1 MTTTLQSSPR
11 RSNGLS
17 SVGTGSP
24 SLTQYGGDALT
35 EGNTDETSVLSSSQ
49 PLQRVAADIADAIT
63 SPPSTSF
70 DQPMLPFIQTI
81 QDRTTFHVVLA
92 ALIANLK
99 KLVKYLT
106 QLQFFVDQPHHET
119 SVLSSSQ
126 PLHRV
131 AADIA
136 DAITSPPSTSLDQ
149 PMLPFIQTIQK
160 QITRGM
166 FLQDIVQI

>member
-1 MTTTLQSSPR
+1 MTTPLQSSQR
-11 RSNGLS
+11 RSTGLS

-24 SLTQYGGDALT
+24 SLTEYGGDALT
-35 EGNTDETSVLSSSQ
+35 EGNTDETSVLSSYQ

-81 QDRTTFHVVLA
+81 QDRTTFHVVFA

-126 PLHRV
+126 PLQRV

-136 DAITSPPSTSLDQ
+136 DAITSPPSSSFDQ

-160 QITRGM
+160 QVTRGM

>member
-1 MTTTLQSSPR
+1 MLVFLPLKTAKF
-11 RSNGLS
+11 
-17 SVGTGSP
+17 
-24 SLTQYGGDALT
+24 GDALT

-63 SPPSTSF
+63 SPPTSTSF

-136 DAITSPPSTSLDQ
+136 DAITSPPSTSFDQ

-160 QITRGM
+160 QVNVECFYKI
-166 FLQDIVQI
+166 

>member
-1 MTTTLQSSPR
+1 MTTPLQSSPR
-11 RSNGLS
+11 RSTGLS

-24 SLTQYGGDALT
+24 SLTEYGGDALT
-35 EGNTDETSVLSSSQ
+35 EGNTDETSVPSSSQ

-92 ALIANLK
+92 ALIAILLN
-99 KLVKYLT
+99 LVKYPT

-126 PLHRV
+126 PLQRV

-160 QITRGM
+160 QVTRGM

>member
-1 MTTTLQSSPR
+1 MTTPLQSSPR
-11 RSNGLS
+11 RSTGLS

-63 SPPSTSF
+63 SPPSTS
-70 DQPMLPFIQTI
+70 
-81 QDRTTFHVVLA
+81 
-92 ALIANLK
+92 
-99 KLVKYLT
+99 
-106 QLQFFVDQPHHET
+106 
-119 SVLSSSQ
+119 
-126 PLHRV
+126 
-131 AADIA
+131 
-136 DAITSPPSTSLDQ
+136 LDQ

-160 QITRGM
+160 QVTRGM

>member
-1 MTTTLQSSPR
+1 M
-11 RSNGLS
+11 SN
-17 SVGTGSP
+17 
-24 SLTQYGGDALT
+24 
-35 EGNTDETSVLSSSQ
+35 
-49 PLQRVAADIADAIT
+49 
-63 SPPSTSF
+63 
-70 DQPMLPFIQTI
+70 
-81 QDRTTFHVVLA
+81 

-126 PLHRV
+126 PLQRV

-160 QITRGM
+160 QVTRGM

>member
-1 MTTTLQSSPR
+1 M
-11 RSNGLS
+11 
-17 SVGTGSP
+17 
-24 SLTQYGGDALT
+24 
-35 EGNTDETSVLSSSQ
+35 
-49 PLQRVAADIADAIT
+49 
-63 SPPSTSF
+63 
-70 DQPMLPFIQTI
+70 
-81 QDRTTFHVVLA
+81 A

-126 PLHRV
+126 PLQRV

-160 QITRGM
+160 QVTRGM

>member
-136 DAITSPPSTSLDQ
+136 DAITSPPSTSFDQ

-160 QITRGM
+160 QVTRGM

>member
-1 MTTTLQSSPR
+1 MTTPLQSSPR
-11 RSNGLS
+11 RSTGLS

-24 SLTQYGGDALT
+24 SLTEYGGDALT

-81 QDRTTFHVVLA
+81 Q
-92 ALIANLK
+92 
-99 KLVKYLT
+99 
-106 QLQFFVDQPHHET
+106 
-119 SVLSSSQ
+119 
-126 PLHRV
+126 
-131 AADIA
+131 
-136 DAITSPPSTSLDQ
+136 
-149 PMLPFIQTIQK
+149 K
-160 QITRGM
+160 QVTRGM